1 MPRSPAS
8 HPCASLACVLAA
20 ALLAPPAHAQPRPL
34 KEPTPLPGAPTNP
47 FDKEQF
53 LPLFE
58 KISYEQ
64 ARAKAQKQNRWLVI
78 LYEERGQLNA
88 SAVRRLTRS
97 ASLRAWVAWH
107 AVCIRDT
114 AGVPQRIARQRLR
127 FFKTTEGFVD
137 SDPSVLFIRND
148 TVEAVVP
155 TTFIPGMR
163 PGFGDG
169 SVDTGHNAG
178 TRNFPTPL
186 RTLYT
191 GSIQYDAIAGRDPVW
206 RAMHDQMNPPP
217 QPPDLGPPLHT
228 IDDDHAAA
236 IPDPAPGE
244 RITVL
249 DRLAEARTL
258 VKTGDLHRATG
269 VYTWLWERGDAYD
282 PSFRPARL
290 TTVASEMLALGR
302 KRPGS
307 MERVVHLR
315 ARSERTVLFDEPALV
330 QDHLAITAATDD
342 QAEVIAYLAYFSDD
356 LDEGSITP
364 IGHQTIYSLLARRDP
379 DIISPAELPKN
390 PADRLNL
397 ITRVL
402 TRARPTGADPA
413 DWSSAQ
419 GFAKGYLLDEAA
431 RLYGAALIARKPDLA
446 AQIAATLFA
455 HADTPLARKTLVTT
469 ALALDPP
476 HPQPIHTRW
485 LAQAKAAGDTTT
497 AELEAR
503 LESAL
508 GTP

>member
-1 MPRSPAS
+1 MPRSSAP

-20 ALLAPPAHAQPRPL
+20 ALLAPSAHAQPRPL
-34 KEPTPLPGAPTNP
+34 KDPTPVPGVPVNP
-47 FDKEQF
+47 YENEQF

-58 KISYEQ
+58 KLSYEK
-64 ARAKAQKQNRWLVI
+64 ARAKAQKQNRWLMVWCAARGR
-78 LYEERGQLNA
+78 LSTMFLERNQA
-88 SAVRRLTRS
+88 S
-97 ASLRAWVAWH
+97 ASLRAWIAWH
-107 AVCIRDT
+107 AVSIRET
-114 AGVPQRIARQRLR
+114 AGVPRRILDQRKK
-127 FFKTTEGFVD
+127 FFTMPGD
-137 SDPSVLFIRND
+137 GDPSVLFIRND
-148 TVEAVVP
+148 NVEAVVV
-155 TTFIPGMR
+155 TTFSGQ
-163 PGFGDG
+163 
-169 SVDTGHNAG
+169 
-178 TRNFPTPL
+178 PTPL
-186 RTLYT
+186 RVLYT
-191 GSIQYDAIAGRDPVW
+191 ASIQYDAIAGRDPVW
-206 RAMHDQMNPPP
+206 RAMHDHMNPPP

-228 IDDDHAAA
+228 IDDNHAAA
-236 IPDPAPGE
+236 ISDPAPGE

-269 VYTWLWERGDAYD
+269 VYTWLWERGDAFD

-302 KRPGS
+302 KRAGS

-364 IGHQTIYSLLARRDP
+364 IGHQTVYSLLARRDP

-390 PADRLNL
+390 PADRLNR

-413 DWSSAQ
+413 DWSAAQ
-419 GFAKGYLLDEAA
+419 SFAKRYLVDEAA
-431 RLYGAALIARKPDLA
+431 RLYGAALIARKPELA
-446 AQIAATLFA
+446 DQIAATLFA

-485 LAQAKAAGDTTT
+485 LAQAKA
-497 AELEAR
+497 
-503 LESAL
+503 
-508 GTP
+508 